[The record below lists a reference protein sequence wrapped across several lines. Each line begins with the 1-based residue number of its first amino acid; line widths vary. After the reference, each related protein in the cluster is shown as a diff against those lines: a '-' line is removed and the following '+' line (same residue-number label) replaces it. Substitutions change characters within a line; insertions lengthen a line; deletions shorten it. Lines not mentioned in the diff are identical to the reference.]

1 MGFLT
6 AFPGALPLRHTSLFS
21 GFLLCALLAP
31 AAFAQTSVNPQAMAQ
46 VPARNPVTAKQE
58 SGALLESKGVMDR
71 ARPEYD
77 AIGVPVGGL
86 TLYPTLAAGVSA
98 DDNIFRAPTA
108 TSDTIFTL
116 SPRLDLRSNWDTDAL
131 QLYGQL
137 DHYAYADHDTE
148 SRTNWMLGGAGR
160 KDLSA
165 GSFLS
170 GETYYFDTHE
180 ARTSPDLALTALS
193 PTRYTRAHADG
204 MATGQFSLFTLS
216 AALNYDRFDFDPTAL
231 TGGGTLDNSDRN
243 RNVYQVTGKAAYEVA
258 PDQAVFTQ
266 FTYDKRDFD
275 RLLDRGGVDR
285 NSDGYRV
292 DVGASM
298 MVTPL
303 IRATGYVGL
312 LQQNH
317 AAPLRDTSTM
327 DFNLKLDWFVT
338 ELVTAH
344 LTASRVV
351 DDTTIAGASSVD
363 VRQVGASLD
372 YELLRQFILQPHFDY
387 YDEKFDGIAR
397 DDRIAAAGLEARYM
411 LNTHLAAYA
420 DYSFQKRDT
429 NATGRAYDD
438 NVFTIGIRA
447 QL

>member
-1 MGFLT
+1 
-6 AFPGALPLRHTSLFS
+6 
-21 GFLLCALLAP
+21 LLAP
-31 AAFAQTSVNPQAMAQ
+31 AAHAQTRTNPEAMAQ
-46 VPARNPVTAKQE
+46 VPAKNPLTAKQE
-58 SGALLESKGVMDR
+58 SGALLEGKGVMDR

-86 TLYPTLAAGVSA
+86 TLYPTLAASVAA
-98 DDNIFRAPTA
+98 DDNIFRAPA
-108 TSDTIFTL
+108 PVGDTVFTI
-116 SPRLDLRSNWDTDAL
+116 SPRLDLRSNWDRDAL

-137 DHYAYADHDTE
+137 DHYAYADHDSE

-160 KDLSA
+160 KDLDA
-165 GSFLS
+165 GSFLT

-204 MATGQFSLFTLS
+204 TASGQFSLFTLS
-216 AALNYDRFDFDPTAL
+216 AALNYDRLDFDSTPL
-231 TGGGTLDNSDRN
+231 IGGGSVDNADRN
-243 RNVYQVTGKAAYEVA
+243 RNVYEITGKAAYELA
-258 PDQAVFTQ
+258 PDQSVFVQ

-275 RLLDRGGVDR
+275 QLLDRSGFDR

-292 DVGASM
+292 DLGASM

-303 IRATGYVGL
+303 IQVTGYAGL

-327 DFNLKLDWFVT
+327 DFNLKLDWFAT

-344 LTASRVV
+344 LTASRII

-363 VRQVGASLD
+363 IRQVGGSLD
-372 YELLRQFILQPHFDY
+372 YELLRQFILLPHIDY
-387 YDEKFDGIAR
+387 YDEKFDGILR
-397 DDRIAAAGLEARYM
+397 DDRITAAGLEARYL
-411 LNTHLAAYA
+411 LNTNLAAYA

-429 NATGRAYDD
+429 NAAGRAYND
-438 NVFTIGIRA
+438 NLFTFGIRA